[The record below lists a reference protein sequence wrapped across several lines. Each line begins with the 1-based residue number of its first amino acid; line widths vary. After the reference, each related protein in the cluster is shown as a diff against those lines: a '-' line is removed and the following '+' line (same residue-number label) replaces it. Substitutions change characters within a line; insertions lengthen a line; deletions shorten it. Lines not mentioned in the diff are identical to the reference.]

1 MKHHDAWPVITDG
14 TKFAHFEIS
23 LASQLL
29 VHVSTAHW
37 QWHGGGSARP
47 CHHVGWFTNFELEV
61 QSLAHWHIDSHRDC
75 TLWHDAT

>member
-14 TKFAHFEIS
+14 TNLKFAHFEIS

-37 QWHGGGSARP
+37 QGQWHGGGSARP
-47 CHHVGWFTNFELEV
+47 
-61 QSLAHWHIDSHRDC
+61 
-75 TLWHDAT
+75 